1 MKIVVG
7 ISGGSGSIYAV
18 SLLKGPSTI
27 GYRNPSSG
35 DYYGRICD
43 GT

>member
-18 SLLKGPSTI
+18 SLLKALKELNIETHL
-27 GYRNPSSG
+27 
-35 DYYGRICD
+35 
-43 GT
+43 